1 MLGVGPAGPLG
12 LGRAADGAHRVRD
25 GAGNRALV
33 ESPGPEVRPIG
44 RARDLEAGEA
54 ARTTEREALAV
65 LVSVPGLGP
74 VTLGRLL
81 AWVGDPVRLLEVAAS
96 EGGGN
101 VLRDVDREGDDRPR
115 LDADVLDAILRVAAD
130 APRVLDRIRA
140 AGLIIVGL
148 GDPAYPE
155 RLRHIDLPPHVLFV
169 AGDPA
174 VLLSARS
181 VAVVGTRRPTEA
193 GRRLAARIGSVLA
206 RNGACVV
213 SGLAVG
219 IDGAAHAAVV
229 AEGGATVAVLGGG
242 HGQLYPRAHEG
253 LAAAIVEAGGAVV
266 SENGPD
272 VSPLPGT
279 FPRRNRLISG
289 LSEATVVI
297 EAGPRSGA
305 LTTAAWALEQGRG
318 CYLVPGA
325 IDAPMSA
332 GCLAFLREYPAE
344 ARIVAGIPQ
353 LLEDLRLLGESPAWA
368 AQPGRGGR
376 PTAGARSS
384 PSATRPR
391 AAGSA
396 AVLASLGE
404 AERRVAAGLVGGLAT
419 VDELVAA
426 ADLPVAAVLAALTLL
441 EARGLVTGGYGRYR
455 PAGGLAGG

>member
-1 MLGVGPAGPLG
+1 MLGIGPDGPLG
-12 LGRAADGAHRVRD
+12 LGVVEDRAHRVRD
-25 GAGNRALV
+25 AGGVRASV
-33 ESPGPEVRPIG
+33 EPFGPEVPLPG
-44 RARDLEAGEA
+44 RSRDLEAGMA
-54 ARTTEREALAV
+54 QREALAV

-81 AWVGDPVRLLEVAAS
+81 ARVGDPVRLLEVAAS
-96 EGGGN
+96 EGGGTI
-101 VLRDVDREGDDRPR
+101 LRDVDREGDDRPR
-115 LDADVLDAILRVAAD
+115 LDAEVLDAILRVVAN
-130 APRVLDRIRA
+130 APRVLERIQA
-140 AGLIIVGL
+140 AGLAIVSL
-148 GDPAYPE
+148 GDPNYPP
-155 RLRHIDLPPHVLFV
+155 RLRQIELPPHVLFV

-174 VLLSARS
+174 VLGSIRS

-193 GRRLAARIGSVLA
+193 GRRLAARIGSVVA
-206 RNGACVV
+206 RAGACVV

-242 HGQLYPRAHEG
+242 HGLLYPRAHEG
-253 LAAAIVEAGGAVV
+253 LAAAIVKAGGAVV
-266 SENGPD
+266 SEFGPD
-272 VSPLPGT
+272 VAPSPGT

-289 LSEATVVI
+289 LSEATIVI

-305 LTTAAWALEQGRG
+305 LTTAAWAMEQGRG

-353 LLEDLRLLGESPAWA
+353 LLEDLRLFAEQPAMA
-368 AQPGRGGR
+368 HR
-376 PTAGARSS
+376 AGAAARPKAGATSR
-384 PSATRPR
+384 PSGARPR
-391 AAGSA
+391 LPGSG

-404 AERRVAAGLVGGLAT
+404 TERRVANGLHDGLST

-426 ADLPVAAVLAALTLL
+426 ADLPVAAVLAAITLL
-441 EARGLVTGGYGRYR
+441 EARGLVTGAYGRYR